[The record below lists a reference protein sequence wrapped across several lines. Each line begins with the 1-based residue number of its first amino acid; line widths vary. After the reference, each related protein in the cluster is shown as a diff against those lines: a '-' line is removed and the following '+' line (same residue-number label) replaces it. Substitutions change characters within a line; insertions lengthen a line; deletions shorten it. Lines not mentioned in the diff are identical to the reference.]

1 MAEEI
6 DYGNL
11 TKRIIFVDNDH
22 RHAKLLVKLK
32 YDGLKQSDF
41 FRHIVSGYL
50 ANDTRIDEYVE
61 ELKTQSLKRKS
72 KTRKL
77 KQAGRRNASDLNL
90 RKEEIENIFDILEEE
105 HPDL

>member
-77 KQAGRRNASDLNL
+77 KHAGRRNASDLNL